1 MMGVDMRSGLNGNG
15 CSNCPVNKSG
25 CDAMYRGS
33 RCSAYRARAGVD
45 FDPKTNI
52 ELLHDAGEDEA
63 REMLI
68 DYFSQWAGCGDSYIY
83 DLTRVKEAF
92 AIGTMSFDD
101 FVEWEESRIAELVD
115 ELMAWLK
122 EPANKK

>member
-1 MMGVDMRSGLNGNG
+1 MRIDLKVSG
-15 CSNCPVNKSG
+15 CKNCPVYNSG

-33 RCSAYRARAGVD
+33 RCYVYRAQAGVD

-52 ELLHDAGEDEA
+52 ELLRDAEEDEM
-63 REMLI
+63 RSILI

-92 AIGTMSFDD
+92 AIGTMSFAD
-101 FVEWEESRIAELVD
+101 FVEWDEARVAELVD
-115 ELMAWLK
+115 EFIAWLK